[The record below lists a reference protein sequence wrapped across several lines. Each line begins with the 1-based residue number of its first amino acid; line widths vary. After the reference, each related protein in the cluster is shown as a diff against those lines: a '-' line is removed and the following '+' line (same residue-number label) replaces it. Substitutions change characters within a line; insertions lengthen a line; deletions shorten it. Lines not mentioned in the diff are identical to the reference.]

1 MAFGSGDYTYE
12 LDSGWGKL
20 PDGMEFKQVAGVA
33 VDKNDNVYVYNRGTH
48 SLVIFTREGEMIN
61 SWNVEH
67 KEPHGVLVDDNGDIF
82 LVDRN
87 SHVVLKYSQKGDLLL
102 TLGSRDKP
110 SDTGEQPQRHL
121 AGKPGGPFNMPTD
134 VAIGDGGDIFVSDG
148 YNNSRVH
155 KYTSTG
161 SLILSWGEPGK
172 SNPGDFHLPHG
183 VGIDHEGRVVVCD
196 RENNRVQI
204 FDQEGEFLAMW
215 TGFQQPTTVT
225 FGPDGEAYVSELKH
239 RMTIVEAATGKVLS
253 QWGDVESHEPGQF
266 VAPHGAAIDSRG
278 DLYVGE
284 VLEGQRIQK
293 FIRQR

>member
-1 MAFGSGDYTYE
+1 MAFGSGDYVYE
-12 LDSGWGKL
+12 LDRGWGKL

-48 SLVIFTREGEMIN
+48 NLVIFTREGGLVT
-61 SWNVEH
+61 SWDVEH
-67 KEPHGVLVDDNGDIF
+67 KEPHGVYVDDNNDIF

-87 SHVVLKYSQKGDLLL
+87 SHVVLKYNQEGKLLL

-121 AGKPGGPFNMPTD
+121 AGKPGGPFNMPTGL
-134 VAIGDGGDIFVSDG
+134 AIGDDGDIFVSDG

-172 SNPGDFHLPHG
+172 TNPGDFHLPHG
-183 VGIDHEGRVVVCD
+183 VGIDQNGRVLVCD
-196 RENNRVQI
+196 RENHRIQI
-204 FDQEGEFLAMW
+204 FSQEGEFLAMW
-215 TGFQQPTTVT
+215 TGFQQPTTVAI
-225 FGPDGEAYVSELKH
+225 GPDGEVYVSELQH
-239 RMTIVEAATGKVLS
+239 RMTIVQASTGKVLS
-253 QWGDVESHEPGQF
+253 QWGDVSSHDPGQF
-266 VAPHGAAIDSRG
+266 VAPHGVAVDSHG